1 MNMSYCR
8 FENTYSDLADCVDAL
23 EDNNINSE
31 SEHNYARRM
40 YDLCQK
46 YIDTYEDFAQFYEK

>member
-31 SEHNYARRM
+31 REFNYARKI
-40 YDLCQK
+40 YDLCNK
-46 YIDTYEDFAQFYEK
+46 YIDTYEDFVRFYEK